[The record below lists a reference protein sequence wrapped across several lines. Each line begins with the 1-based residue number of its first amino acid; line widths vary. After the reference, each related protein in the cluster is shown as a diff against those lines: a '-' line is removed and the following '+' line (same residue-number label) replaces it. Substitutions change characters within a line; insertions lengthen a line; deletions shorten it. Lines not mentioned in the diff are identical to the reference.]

1 MLVWVDNY
9 AYSDLF
15 SGHTLTHVYACSRK
29 FFNGSS
35 ARFSLA
41 QTERTLKD
49 FGRMK
54 KFCSDSSRMRDCF
67 VVPLLVIFFFIYCYT
82 YILQQRICIFEIYIL
97 GVYTHCFTSIC
108 DYVICGFALVCHCDL
123 WFFKGAYIYFIICW
137 HLFSQFAYLLDY
149 LTLPEHVINLAEILR
164 TLT

>member
-1 MLVWVDNY
+1 MPSTRSPQIFLSCFPAFIWLCAAVDMLVWVDNY

-67 VVPLLVIFFFIYCYT
+67 VVPLLVIFSLFIAIPIYYCSAYVYLEKQILHIFMYQG
-82 YILQQRICIFEIYIL
+82 YIHTALPA
-97 GVYTHCFTSIC
+97 
-108 DYVICGFALVCHCDL
+108 YVITIYAALLSFVT
-123 WFFKGAYIYFIICW
+123 AIYGSSKVLI
-137 HLFSQFAYLLDY
+137 
-149 LTLPEHVINLAEILR
+149 
-164 TLT
+164 